1 MTQETGAH
9 RTPPLSS
16 WTRGDWWV
24 AEDGVE
30 VADAVT
36 GESVARVSS
45 RGLDAAA
52 TVAYARDVGGP
63 ALRRSGFAE
72 RAGMV
77 KQLALALKERRQEL
91 VDLSAHTGATAADAS
106 VDVDGGIGTALVFA
120 GLGAKRLPEG
130 NVLAEGDAEPLG
142 KGGTFAGQHLLTPL
156 RGVAVEVNAFNFPV
170 WGMLEKLA
178 PALIAGVPSIVKPA
192 TQTAYVTERAV
203 RIMDETGLLP
213 DGALQLVC
221 GGVGD
226 MLDHLGGQDLVSFT
240 GSADTAA
247 RLRAH
252 EAVTSRS
259 VRFNAEADSLNGSV
273 LGPDAVPGTPE
284 FELFADAL
292 VHEMTCKAGQRCTA
306 IRRAMVPEPLLDQV
320 CDAVADRLAK
330 VVVGAP
336 GADGVTMGALVG
348 LSQRD
353 DVLAAVERLKGAT
366 TVVTGGGPPPEVVG
380 ADAQTGAF
388 MAPTLLRC
396 DDPTRT
402 EPHAVEAFGPV
413 STLMGYQDAQ
423 HAVELLARGQGS
435 LVASVASYDEDVVRE
450 IVLGAAA
457 YHGRVLVLDRDDAQ
471 ESTGHGTPMP
481 QLVHGGPGRAG
492 GGEEEGGLR
501 AVTHHLQRTAVQAS
515 PRVLEACASP
525 QHATF

>member
-1 MTQETGAH
+1 M
-9 RTPPLSS
+9 RTPTKEQVVTRALQS
-16 WTRGDWWV
+16 WTRGAWWAADGEG
-24 AEDGVE
+24 AEV
-30 VADAVT
+30 VDAVT
-36 GESVARVSS
+36 GQPVVTVSS

-52 TVAYARDVGGP
+52 TAAYAREAGGP
-63 ALRRSGFAE
+63 GLRESGFSQ
-72 RAGMV
+72 RAGLV
-77 KQLALALKERRQEL
+77 KQLALALKERRSEL
-91 VDLSAHTGATAADAS
+91 VELSARTGATAADAS

-120 GLGAKRLPEG
+120 AKAGKQLPEG
-130 NVLAEGDAEPLG
+130 NVLAEGEAEPLG

-156 RGVAVEVNAFNFPV
+156 HGVAVQINAFNFPV

-192 TQTAYVTERAV
+192 TQTAYVTEHAV
-203 RIMDETGLLP
+203 RIMAESGLLP

-226 MLDHLGGQDLVSFT
+226 LLDHLGGQDLVSFT

-247 RLRAH
+247 RLRTH
-252 EAVTSRS
+252 PAVAARS

-306 IRRAMVPEPLLDQV
+306 IRRALVPESLVDQV
-320 CDAVADRLAK
+320 SDAVADRLAK

-348 LSQRD
+348 RSQRD
-353 DVLAAVERLKGAT
+353 DVLAAVERLKTAA
-366 TVVTGGGPPPEVVG
+366 TVVTGGGPATDVAG
-380 ADAQTGAF
+380 ADPGKGAF
-388 MAPTLLRC
+388 MQPTLLRC
-396 DDPTRT
+396 DDPTAA
-402 EPHAVEAFGPV
+402 EPHTVEGFGPV
-413 STLMGYQDAQ
+413 STLMGYRDPG
-423 HAVELLARGQGS
+423 HAVELLARGGGS
-435 LVASVASYDEDVVRE
+435 LVASVVSHDDDVVRE
-450 IVLGAAA
+450 VVLGAAA
-457 YHGRVLVLDRDDAQ
+457 QHGRILVLDREDAQ

-501 AVTHHLQRTAVQAS
+501 AVVHHLQRTAVQAS
-515 PRVLEACASP
+515 PRVL
-525 QHATF
+525 QTLTG

>member
-1 MTQETGAH
+1 MA
-9 RTPPLSS
+9 RTLES
-16 WTRGDWWV
+16 WTRGEWW
-24 AEDGVE
+24 AADGYGVQ

-36 GESVARVSS
+36 GEPVVTVSS
-45 RGLDAAA
+45 DGLDTAA
-52 TVAYARDVGGP
+52 TVAYAREVGGP
-63 ALRRSGFAE
+63 GLRRGGFAE
-72 RAGMV
+72 RAGLV

-91 VDLSAHTGATAADAS
+91 IELSARTGATAADAS
-106 VDVDGGIGTALVFA
+106 VDVDGGIGTALAFA
-120 GLGAKRLPEG
+120 SMGAKQLPDG
-130 NVLAEGDAEPLG
+130 NVLAEGDAELLG
-142 KGGTFAGQHLLTPL
+142 RGGTFAGRHLLTPR
-156 RGVAVEVNAFNFPV
+156 RGVAVEINAFNFPV

-192 TQTAYVTERAV
+192 TQTAYVTQHAV
-203 RIMDETGLLP
+203 RILAESGLLP

-221 GGVGD
+221 GGLGD
-226 MLDHLGGQDLVSFT
+226 LLDHLGGQDLLSFT

-247 RLRAH
+247 KLRGH
-252 EAVTSRS
+252 EAVTARS

-306 IRRAMVPEPLLDQV
+306 IRRALVPEVLLDQV
-320 CDAVADRLAK
+320 SEAVSDRLAK

-336 GADGVTMGALVG
+336 GAEGVTMGALVG
-348 LSQRD
+348 PAQRG
-353 DVLAAVERLKGAT
+353 DVLAAVDRLKKAA
-366 TVVTGGGPPPEVVG
+366 TVVVGGGPPPDVVG
-380 ADAQTGAF
+380 ADAMTGAF

-396 DDPTRT
+396 DDPARA

-413 STLMGYQDAQ
+413 STLMGYRDPA
-423 HAVELLARGQGS
+423 HAVELLARGEGS
-435 LVASVASYDEDVVRE
+435 LVASVVSYDADVVRE
-450 IVLGAAA
+450 VVLGTAAH
-457 YHGRVLVLDRDDAQ
+457 HGRVLVLDRDDAG

-501 AVTHHLQRTAVQAS
+501 AVTHHLQRTAVQAG
-515 PRVLEACASP
+515 PRVLDALTGP
-525 QHATF
+525 VP